1 MTDKEIMLALLE
13 GKVLQDNADT
23 TLIRLDEDGYLR
35 VSCPTS
41 RNPQWRE
48 TASIFCSNP
57 NIGYDY
63 LYRFSKVKD

>member
-13 GKVLQDNADT
+13 GKVLQDNAGDAF
-23 TLIRLDEDGYLR
+23 LRLGKDGYLEAG
-35 VSCPTS
+35 SQNGQEWQEIS
-41 RNPQWRE
+41 
-48 TASIFCSNP
+48 SIFCSIP